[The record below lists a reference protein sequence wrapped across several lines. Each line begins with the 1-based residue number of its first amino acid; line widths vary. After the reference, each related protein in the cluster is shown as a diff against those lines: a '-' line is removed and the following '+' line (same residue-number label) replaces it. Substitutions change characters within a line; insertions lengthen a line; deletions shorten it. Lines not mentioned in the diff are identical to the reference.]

1 MNAGLSPQ
9 QIQELKNDGY
19 TDYEIQQALSEIERE
34 EKLKDDYTMAKTGS
48 TRSSTGRSTAFQYN
62 PNDNLIKFQLELNEI
77 LDRTE
82 HILRGDIVGIDEKGN
97 QEWKDNPKPEENPLN
112 EYGVQEFMRILSMY
126 LTRNTILGNYTAEEV
141 DDIVYDFGKEL
152 NDLYFMKYED
162 LGMDNTYKRQNYP
175 MFFLMMKHT
184 VQNAY
189 SRAIGGK
196 ERDSLREARSF
207 QQQEIVQPSG
217 TSVNINNPAL
227 QQKQRSIFNPARYVL
242 GKYK

>member
-1 MNAGLSPQ
+1 MTALSPQ
-9 QIQELKNDGY
+9 QVQELKREGY
-19 TDYEIQQALSEIERE
+19 SEYEIQEALNEIDNE
-34 EKLKDDYTMAKTGS
+34 EKLKGQYSQAKNFSGM
-48 TRSSTGRSTAFQYN
+48 SSTGKTTAFQYN

-82 HILRGDIVGIDEKGN
+82 HILRGDIVGIDSKGN
-97 QEWKDNPKPEENPLN
+97 QEWQPNPKPKDNPLN
-112 EYGVQEFMRILSMY
+112 DYGVQEFMRILSMY

-141 DDIVYDFGKEL
+141 DDIVFDFGKEL

-162 LGMDNTYKRQNYP
+162 LGMDTVYKRQNYP

-189 SRAIGGK
+189 SRAIGGQ
-196 ERDSLREARSF
+196 ERASLREAR
-207 QQQEIVQPSG
+207 QMMQTETIQPQG
-217 TSVNINNPAL
+217 TNINVNAMP
-227 QQKQRSIFNPARYVL
+227 QQKTRSFLNPARYVL